1 MESLQSTKNRIKL
14 VSSIKKTTH
23 AMQMIAIAKM
33 RRTKTIFNNINPYNQ
48 EMVLTFEKII
58 NKLDPIDFEKVFA
71 LNTSKINLHII
82 ITSDLGMAGTYNSN
96 ILKLAKSA
104 IRKND
109 LVIVLGHKGINFFK
123 EKKWESNLLE
133 YYSFPSEDIDYSI
146 IREITKKALKMYNE
160 NKIGKI
166 KVIYTD
172 FVNNI
177 VQKETIKTIFPIKY
191 TKNVNKDF
199 ETIEIE
205 PSPYEVLTSAFPLYI
220 SNYIYTCCIVSK
232 LSENASRRMSME
244 SATNNAAEI
253 IDKLKLEL
261 NRKRQAIITQELNEI
276 ISGAEA
282 I

>member
-48 EMVLTFEKII
+48 EMVSTFEKII
-58 NKLDPIDFEKVFA
+58 NKLDQIDFEKVFA
-71 LNTSKINLHII
+71 LNTSKISLHII

-96 ILKLAKSA
+96 ILKLARSA
-104 IRKND
+104 IKKND

-133 YYSFPSEDIDYSI
+133 YFSFPSEDIDYSI
-146 IREITKKALKMYNE
+146 IREITKKAMKMYNE
-160 NKIGKI
+160 NQIGKI

-172 FVNNI
+172 FINNI
-177 VQKETIKTIFPIKY
+177 VQKETIKTIFPIEY
-191 TKNVNKDF
+191 TKNVSKDF

-244 SATNNAAEI
+244 NATNNASDI

-261 NRKRQAIITQELNEI
+261 NRKRQSIITQELNEI